1 MLEKLNEYPVT
12 TKTVDSFGGLDR
24 RIKIEPNSFSDM
36 NNFVSDDLP
45 VIATRKK
52 RSVVKDKSFLSASG
66 MNEVNGDLYFF
77 AKSISRDDGS
87 FSLYKNTDEITSRS
101 FDSQKKI
108 TAVMGADIII
118 FPDKLKYSTLS
129 GEFEPLVK
137 TYSSAVEISL
147 CDSLYKTLGSS
158 ESVKGMIC
166 LDETEIKS
174 ISVPGKSGEKA
185 VNDVLTSHAYSSDS
199 IILYCPALSVF
210 KSVSLSDGL
219 YSAST
224 DAVSDYDG
232 KNDSFFYD
240 LRDGELYI
248 KKKDADGNAVYGKD
262 ISYLKIAGEGIS
274 SLFSQWDSVSVSSG
288 GGVLES
294 MYLNGEKT
302 ICRVDAESDC
312 VYVSGV
318 IDSAFKSCNS
328 GTVTITREI
337 PDMDLICAY
346 ENRLYGCRFKKA
358 EGSSVDSLNEIYV
371 SKLGEP
377 DNFSLSDSEMGA
389 YALSVGENGE
399 FTAVCGY
406 NGYVCFF
413 KENCVILLD
422 RYFSASVIRLDGVNI
437 YGSKTTAQTD
447 GKLIYTGTNGVYI
460 FNGSSAVKVSEAL
473 GEFDI
478 IPICACAYDG
488 KYYLNSIS
496 RSKYLSAQS
505 NSAVKEKAQA
515 AALAA
520 ADERLAMSGINKGS
534 LMYRVYLNLYKTM
547 LYPFYLIAEALATFD
562 ESQMYVY
569 DTVKN
574 VWTKENVGSVAS
586 CMTSDAG
593 NVYYIDSK
601 GFLYSVNPSQSIITE
616 SETEDD
622 FEWYLV
628 SGDIGY
634 SINSKKYISRIGI
647 RIKPGTGTVVNVDA
661 QYDSSGKFTRLFT
674 LRSSSDSAVTLP
686 VIPVR
691 CDHVKIRLSGTGE
704 FSLLGAFADF
714 EEGSEIL

>member
-24 RIKIEPNSFSDM
+24 RIKIEPGSFSDM

-45 VIATRKK
+45 VISARKK
-52 RSVVKDKSFLSASG
+52 RYVVKDKSFLSASG

-77 AKSISRDDGS
+77 AKSISRTDGS

-118 FPDKLKYSTLS
+118 FPDKVKYNTLS

-137 TYSSAVEISL
+137 TYSSALKISV
-147 CDSLYKTLGSS
+147 CDSLYKSLGSD
-158 ESVKGMIC
+158 ESIKSVIC
-166 LDETEIKS
+166 LEETEMNS
-174 ISVPGKSGEKA
+174 VSVPGKSGEKA
-185 VNDVLTSHAYSSDS
+185 VNDVLTSHAYSPDS

-210 KSVSLSDGL
+210 KSVSLTDGL
-219 YSAST
+219 YSASA

-232 KNDSFFYD
+232 GNDSFFYD

-248 KKKDADGNAVYGKD
+248 KKKDADGNTVYGKD

-274 SLFSQWDSVSVSSG
+274 SLFSQWDSVSVSAG
-288 GGVLES
+288 TGALES
-294 MYLNGEKT
+294 VYLDGEKT
-302 ICRVDAESDC
+302 ICRVDSESDC
-312 VYVSGV
+312 IYVSGV
-318 IDSAFKSCNS
+318 IDSVFKSCNS
-328 GTVTITREI
+328 GAVTVTREI

-377 DNFSLSDSEMGA
+377 DNFSLSDSETGA

-399 FTAVCGY
+399 FTSVCGY

-437 YGSKTTAQTD
+437 YGSQTTAQTD
-447 GKLIYTGTNGVYI
+447 GKLIYTGTNGVYM
-460 FNGSSAVKVSEAL
+460 FNGSSAVKVSDAL
-473 GEFDI
+473 GEFDM
-478 IPICACAYDG
+478 IPICACAHDG

-505 NSAVKEKAQA
+505 NSLVKEKAQA

-520 ADERLAMSGINKGS
+520 ADEKLTMAGIKKGS

-547 LYPFYLIAEALATFD
+547 FYPFYLISEALATFD
-562 ESQMYVY
+562 ESQMFVY
-569 DTVKN
+569 DTIKN
-574 VWTKENVGSVAS
+574 VWTKGNVGSVAS

-601 GFLYSVNPSQSIITE
+601 GALYSENPPSAISG

-634 SINSKKYISRIGI
+634 SVNSKKYISRIGI
-647 RIKPGTGTVVNVDA
+647 RIKPETGTVVNVDA
-661 QYDSSGKFTRLFT
+661 QYDSSGRFSRLFT
-674 LRSSSDSAVTLP
+674 LRSASDSAVTLP

-691 CDHVKIRLSGTGE
+691 CDHVKIRLSGTGG

>member
-24 RIKIEPNSFSDM
+24 RIKIEPGSFSDM

-45 VIATRKK
+45 VISARKK
-52 RSVVKDKSFLSASG
+52 RYVVKDKSFLSASG

-77 AKSISRDDGS
+77 AKSISRTDGS

-118 FPDKLKYSTLS
+118 FPDKVKYNTLS

-137 TYSSAVEISL
+137 TYSSALKISV
-147 CDSLYKTLGSS
+147 CDSLYKSLGSD
-158 ESVKGMIC
+158 ESIKSVIC
-166 LDETEIKS
+166 LEETEMNS
-174 ISVPGKSGEKA
+174 VSVPGKSGEKA
-185 VNDVLTSHAYSSDS
+185 VNDVLTSHAYSPDS

-210 KSVSLSDGL
+210 KSVSLTDGL
-219 YSAST
+219 YSASA

-232 KNDSFFYD
+232 GNDSFFYD

-248 KKKDADGNAVYGKD
+248 KKKDADGNTVYGKD

-274 SLFSQWDSVSVSSG
+274 SLFSQWDSVSVSAG
-288 GGVLES
+288 TGALES
-294 MYLNGEKT
+294 VYLDGEKT
-302 ICRVDAESDC
+302 ICRVDSESDC
-312 VYVSGV
+312 IYVSGV
-318 IDSAFKSCNS
+318 IDSVFKSCNS
-328 GTVTITREI
+328 GAVTVTREI

-377 DNFSLSDSEMGA
+377 DNFSLSDSETGA

-399 FTAVCGY
+399 FTSVCGY

-437 YGSKTTAQTD
+437 YGSQTTAQTD
-447 GKLIYTGTNGVYI
+447 GKLIYTGTNGVYM
-460 FNGSSAVKVSEAL
+460 FNGSSAVKVSDAL
-473 GEFDI
+473 GEFDM
-478 IPICACAYDG
+478 IPICACAHDG

-505 NSAVKEKAQA
+505 NSLVKEKAQA

-520 ADERLAMSGINKGS
+520 ADEKLTMAGIKKGS

-547 LYPFYLIAEALATFD
+547 FYPFYLISEALATFD
-562 ESQMYVY
+562 ESQMFVY
-569 DTVKN
+569 DTIKN

-601 GFLYSVNPSQSIITE
+601 GALYSENPPSAISG

-634 SINSKKYISRIGI
+634 SVNSKKYISRIGI
-647 RIKPGTGTVVNVDA
+647 RIKPETGTVVNVDA
-661 QYDSSGKFTRLFT
+661 QYDSSGRFSRLFT
-674 LRSSSDSAVTLP
+674 LRSASDSAVTLP

-691 CDHVKIRLSGTGE
+691 CDHVKIRLSGTGG